1 MSNFFSRFIGISD
14 ALPKSSGVRFV
25 DVWMLFSLFLPFVEV
40 LIQTYIHHLQNA
52 VDNEKQN
59 AKEKQHAECWKEPVP
74 SSKRIKTKH
83 VR

>member
-40 LIQTYIHHLQNA
+40 LIQTYTNHLQHA
-52 VDNEKQN
+52 IDYEDQN
-59 AKEKQHAECWKEPVP
+59 AEEKDCAECWKEPA
-74 SSKRIKTKH
+74 SSSNKIKTKH
-83 VR
+83 PR